1 MRKGASPL
9 LPESKLIRDKR
20 EAMFPKVS
28 MREAARRA
36 GIPEATWR
44 QAENGA
50 HRPRREHLARMAL
63 AVEASPAELEQAGRP
78 DAARSLEALML
89 RRAEDAEV
97 PEELLSAAAGD
108 AGLSGLLAEIVH
120 GLQDIDASRMLTR
133 SQKADLKEE
142 LIAELTRNVR
152 ERRQNVR
159 AVLRITGGRA
169 VS

>member
-1 MRKGASPL
+1 MRKGGFPL
-9 LPESKLIRDKR
+9 PPESELIRDKR
-20 EAMFPKVS
+20 EAMGIS

-36 GIPEATWR
+36 GMPEATWR

-50 HRPRREHLARMAL
+50 HRPRREHLAHMAL
-63 AVEASPAELEQAGRP
+63 TVEASPAELEQVGRP
-78 DAARSLEALML
+78 DAARSLEALL
-89 RRAEDAEV
+89 RRRAEDAEV
-97 PEELLSAAAGD
+97 PEDLLSAAAGD

-120 GLQDIDASRMLTR
+120 GLQDIDATASLTR
-133 SQKADLKEE
+133 VQKQDLKDE
-142 LIAELTRNVR
+142 LIAELTRNAR